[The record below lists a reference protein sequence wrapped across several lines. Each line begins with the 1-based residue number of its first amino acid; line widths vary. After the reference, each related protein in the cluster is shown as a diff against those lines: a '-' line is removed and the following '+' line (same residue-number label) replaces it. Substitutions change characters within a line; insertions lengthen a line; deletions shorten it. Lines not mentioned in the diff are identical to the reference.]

1 MSAIVSVIEKD
12 GSCLNGSFELKE
24 DKFLGLCMCFK
35 DYHGEQYTFILDQQ
49 TLLKEFLSLDNNILS
64 TYLNSLFQENK
75 KDLDKLRSSKDY
87 FKVDKDTFK
96 YDNLLGGFKE
106 LIKIKKF
113 LRSISK

>member
-1 MSAIVSVIEKD
+1 MSTIVSVIEKD

-35 DYHGEQYTFILDQQ
+35 DYHGKQYTFILDQQ

-64 TYLNSLFQENK
+64 KQLNNLFQENK
-75 KDLDKLRSSKDY
+75 KDLEELKSSKKY
-87 FKVDKDTFK
+87 LASNSDTSEYKF
-96 YDNLLGGFKE
+96 LLGGFKE

-113 LRSISK
+113 LKSISK